1 MPPTKETIHVF
12 STTQLSIAKIRPSRH
27 EDGDRVVNIWRAA
40 VDATHHFL
48 TVEDRQAIDI
58 EVQQFLPYCPLWLA
72 VDQQDQ
78 AIGFMGLADAHVD
91 ALFIDPAYHGNGI
104 GRQLVS
110 LALRFH
116 PVITTD
122 VNEQNPQAI
131 GFYERLGFV
140 AFGRSPIDPQ
150 GRAYPLIHLRLDPK
164 R

>member
-1 MPPTKETIHVF
+1 MR
-12 STTQLSIAKIRPSRH
+12 STTRLPNTKIRPSRPQ
-27 EDGDRVVNIWRAA
+27 DGDRVVNIWRAA

-48 TVEDRQAIDI
+48 AVEDRQAIDI

-72 VDQQDQ
+72 VDRQDL
-78 AIGFMGLADAHVD
+78 AIGFMGLAGAHLD

-110 LALRFH
+110 LALSFH
-116 PVITTD
+116 PIITTD
-122 VNEQNPQAI
+122 VNEQNPRAV
-131 GFYERLGFV
+131 GFYQRLGFIP
-140 AFGRSPIDPQ
+140 FGRSPVDTQ

>member
-1 MPPTKETIHVF
+1 ML
-12 STTQLSIAKIRPSRH
+12 STTKPQNAKVRPSRH
-27 EDGDRVVNIWRAA
+27 GDGERVVNIWRAA

-48 TVEDRQAIDI
+48 TAEDRAAIDI

-72 VDQQDQ
+72 VDQHDL
-78 AIGFMGLADAHVD
+78 AIGFMGLAGAHLD
-91 ALFIDPAYHGNGI
+91 ALFIDPAFHGNGI

-110 LALRFH
+110 LARRFH

-140 AFGRSPIDPQ
+140 PFGRSPIDGQ

>member
-1 MPPTKETIHVF
+1 MF
-12 STTQLSIAKIRPSRH
+12 STIRLSNAKIRPSRQG
-27 EDGDRVVNIWRAA
+27 DGERVVNIWRAA

-48 TVEDRQAIDI
+48 TLEDRQAIDI
-58 EVQQFLPYCPLWLA
+58 EVQQFLPHCPLWLA
-72 VDQQDQ
+72 VDQQDL
-78 AIGFMGLADAHVD
+78 AIGFMGLTGAHMD

-122 VNEQNPQAI
+122 VNEQNPRAV

-140 AFGRSPIDPQ
+140 PFGRSPVDPQ
-150 GRAYPLIHLRLDPK
+150 GRVYPLIHLRLDPK